1 MEQNLEIEFKNLLL
15 KEEFEL
21 LKKFFNINDSDFF
34 TQKNHYFDTSVF
46 ALKEKG
52 CALRLR
58 EKKSSFELTLKQ
70 PHKEGLLETTELLSV
85 SEKEAILRSGK
96 INHPAMIE
104 VINQLGVSA
113 ESITYF
119 GSLKTKRAQKAYKDG
134 LIVLDHSLYLNKE
147 DYELEY
153 EVSSRETG
161 QKVFTGLL
169 QDLRIPL
176 RETENKIKR
185 FYRVKK
191 ESY

>member
-15 KEEFEL
+15 KEEFDL
-21 LKKFFNINDSDFF
+21 LKRFFNINDSDFF
-34 TQKNHYFDTSVF
+34 TQENHYFDTPVF

-58 EKKSSFELTLKQ
+58 EKESSFELTLKQ
-70 PHKEGLLETTELLSV
+70 PHKDGLLETTELLSAAQ
-85 SEKEAILRSGK
+85 KEAMLRSGK
-96 INHPAMIE
+96 INHPAMTE

-119 GSLKTKRAQKAYKDG
+119 GSLKTNRAQTVYRDG

-153 EVSSRETG
+153 EVSNRETG